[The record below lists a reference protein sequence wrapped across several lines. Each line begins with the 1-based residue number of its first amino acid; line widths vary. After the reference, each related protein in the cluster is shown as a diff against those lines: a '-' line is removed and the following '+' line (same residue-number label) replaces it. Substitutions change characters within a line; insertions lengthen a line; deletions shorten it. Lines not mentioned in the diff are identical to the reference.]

1 MKTLVSSIALCVCIV
16 SSAVAA
22 DSTPKLALAIIGHTN
37 DVAGLPAV
45 VFQITNQ
52 SSSSVTFTFET
63 QVRKDEPL
71 KWYPADL
78 RHPDMITQDLAPKSS
93 REIVRHPPMPGVAW
107 RGLVFY
113 TNSVAIDGKKR
124 ITAVSPEIAP

>member
-1 MKTLVSSIALCVCIV
+1 MKTFVSSILLCLCIL
-16 SSAVAA
+16 SSAVAD
-22 DSTPKLALAIIGHTN
+22 DSAPKLALTIIGHTN

-45 VFQITNQ
+45 VFQITNR

-63 QVRKDEPL
+63 QVRKNEPL

-78 RHPDMITQDLAPKSS
+78 HHPVMITHVLAAQSS
-93 REIVRHPPMPGVAW
+93 QELVIHSPQGATW

-113 TNSVAIDGKKR
+113 TNSVALKGKKR
-124 ITAVSPEIAP
+124 TFSASPEIAPQ